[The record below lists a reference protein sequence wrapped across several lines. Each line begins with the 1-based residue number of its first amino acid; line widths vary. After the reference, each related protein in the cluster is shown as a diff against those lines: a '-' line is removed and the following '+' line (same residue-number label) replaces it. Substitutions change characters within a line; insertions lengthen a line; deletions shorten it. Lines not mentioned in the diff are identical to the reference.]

1 MGKKKV
7 RDFYFAEKEEQA
19 VLNYG
24 KTSSSNERNDIFN
37 VVLREPFRKM
47 VQSILRKYPIHIGN
61 FSMDEVEKFALS
73 HLVEQMVKYRPF
85 IVQQYKN
92 ENNKGSKWSKIGD
105 EYNFIYRDDA
115 EQMLIW
121 LRENTAGE
129 YRIFN
134 SKAFSYCQTIVR
146 NFFKDWGK
154 KTFTEKKINLSF
166 DDYVDEINQNV
177 EYQYENEDEHES
189 LDKLIKTIVDKIKER
204 ISGDTVIKKN
214 EINVGEAIINVL
226 ENWDVLFLE
235 DTHEGK
241 YDKKITNKFA
251 KNKILFFLKEQT
263 GLTTKEIR
271 LAIKPFKEIYF
282 IEKDIL
288 YSE

>member
-7 RDFYFAEKEEQA
+7 RDFYFAEREEQA

-24 KTSSSNERNDIFN
+24 KTASADERNN
-37 VVLREPFRKM
+37 LYNQVLKEPFRKM
-47 VQSILRKYPIHIGN
+47 IQSILRKYPIHIGN
-61 FSMDEVEKFALS
+61 HTMEEVEAYALS
-73 HLVEQMVKYRPF
+73 HLVEQMIKYRPF
-85 IVQQYKN
+85 IIQHYKS
-92 ENNKGSKWSKIGD
+92 ENNGGSKWSKIGD
-105 EYNFIYRDDA
+105 AYNFIYLPDA
-115 EQMLIW
+115 EKMLIF
-121 LRENTAGE
+121 LRENHDGE
-129 YRIFN
+129 YRIFH

-177 EYQYENEDEHES
+177 EYQYENEDKHES
-189 LDKLIKTIVDKIKER
+189 LDQLIIKIITKINER
-204 ISGDTVIKKN
+204 ITDDSNIKKN
-214 EINVGEAIINVL
+214 EIIVGEAIINVL

-235 DTHEGK
+235 DSPEGK

-282 IEKDIL
+282 LEKNIL